1 MGFLFVCWLSLL
13 IWFEGVLGILLG
25 VLGFFSLFFFLLMLF
40 FGGWGVGDGGCIKL
54 ENWQIYLLSCDAYG

>member
-25 VLGFFSLFFFLLMLF
+25 VLGFFLLFFFLLMLF
-40 FGGWGVGDGGCIKL
+40 FLGGGGGWGL
-54 ENWQIYLLSCDAYG
+54 Y